1 MFFFSWWR
9 EAPLGG
15 GGDSLEVRGLERRGR
30 TFQVPQVRRD
40 EAKKEAWAG
49 WQRPVVFE
57 GGGQEGPL

>member
-1 MFFFSWWR
+1 M
-9 EAPLGG
+9 GG